1 MLTPEIKRGEIWY
14 IGYTDTIGSEQTIG
28 RPLIVLSSMEGCA
41 TNPTLNG
48 VFLTTNPE
56 KSVHGYA
63 VELQSTRRKSWALT
77 NQLVTVDRR
86 RFKDKM
92 CKATDEDILNVENS
106 VLQMLGIS
114 REVVQDNGPNE
125 KVEFEAEYYRRLYEL
140 TMDKL
145 CETAIELE
153 QLKRKQPKVAV
164 EPVIEQKPD
173 PVAEPK
179 EEPEGRPEPLNIN
192 VASVTKLWDIGLN
205 TTVTDQILKK
215 RPFADWEDFRRKVNI
230 PSAGLQILMQKAF
243 IPAPP
248 KKKKS
253 RLLNINEATVEDLKR
268 LGFGDQTAV
277 TLTRWLRLH
286 GPVTSYDDLEKVK
299 RMGKQNMDKLRGKI
313 TF

>member
-14 IGYTDTIGSEQTIG
+14 ISYSDSVGSEYTAG
-28 RPLIVLSSMEGCA
+28 RPMLILSSEIGCA
-41 TNPTLNG
+41 TNTVLMG
-48 VFLTTNPE
+48 VFLTTNSE
-56 KSVHGYA
+56 KGSHDYA
-63 VELQSTRRKSWALT
+63 VELKCMRRQSWAIT
-77 NQLVTVDRR
+77 AQVVSVDRK
-86 RFKDKM
+86 RFKNKCCD
-92 CKATDEDILNVENS
+92 ATENDIHNVEES
-106 VLQMLGIS
+106 VLRMLGIS
-114 REVVQDNGPNE
+114 REVVQDNGPTE

-145 CETAIELE
+145 CNTAIELE
-153 QLKRKQPKVAV
+153 QLKRKAV
-164 EPVIEQKPD
+164 DPVIEQKPE
-173 PVAEPK
+173 PVAEQK

-215 RPFADWEDFRRKVNI
+215 RPFTDWDDFRRKVNM

-253 RLLNINEATVEDLKR
+253 RLLNINEATAEDLKR
-268 LGFGDQTAV
+268 LGFGDQTAL
-277 TLTRWLRLH
+277 TLSRWLRRH
-286 GPVTSYDDLEKVK
+286 GPVNSYEDLEKIN
-299 RMGKQNMDKLRGKI
+299 RMGKQNMAKLRGKI